1 MATSITDKFTKTES
15 KRLYGDVK
23 GNFQVH
29 PGSKDLQL
37 THDVETIKSSI
48 FNLLKT
54 RPYERPFQPRLGSLV
69 SYLLFENMDAPTMTF
84 AKQMI
89 EDTIQIY
96 EPRAQLISV
105 AVSPAADENGLYITI
120 VYSVL
125 NNDKP
130 ITIDLILDKVR

>member
-1 MATSITDKFTKTES
+1 
-15 KRLYGDVK
+15 
-23 GNFQVH
+23 
-29 PGSKDLQL
+29 
-37 THDVETIKSSI
+37 
-48 FNLLKT
+48 
-54 RPYERPFQPRLGSLV
+54 V